1 MEENETLLSN
11 QNIINSKIQDKLNKI
26 GSENEK
32 LQNKLNNTENEK
44 ESLD

>member
-1 MEENETLLSN
+1 MSN
-11 QNIINSKIQDKLNKI
+11 QNIINSKIQDKLKKI
-26 GSENEK
+26 RSENEI